1 MVENVIQIKSGKTI
15 NNGASVKIKKKNNIS
30 AKNIIF
36 GLLLHVIAKNDKYLA
51 STIDDSVI
59 MCNEIR
65 NTTKTIPTN
74 FNEKS

>member
-15 NNGASVKIKKKNNIS
+15 NNGASVKIKKKQHQCKKYYIWTTATRNC
-30 AKNIIF
+30 
-36 GLLLHVIAKNDKYLA
+36 KNDKYLA

-65 NTTKTIPTN
+65 NTTKTIPKN
-74 FNEKS
+74 F